1 MNRTRWILSNI
12 NVVNIVLA
20 AVLIA
25 MSYAMLPPLFG
36 KSAKLTLP
44 APKKQVAAPAAQ
56 ADKPAES
63 KSPSPSDFFL
73 IAEQN
78 VFHPE
83 RKIPVE
89 KKDAAATK
97 PKPEFVLYG
106 TLLTD
111 DLQMAYMEDKKAPQ
125 SAPTRGKKQ
134 IPVKLG
140 EPLSGFTLKEV
151 GKDQVVMQRGD
162 EKIVVAL
169 NETKTREISASP
181 PTAPGAAA
189 ATQPAHAPGH
199 QATSPPRA
207 LPPTAFRQQISP
219 PTASGQQISPPTA
232 SGQQIPPQQPSQVL
246 PSNQQSPFVGTPG
259 AAAAPRRGWGGS
271 RTYQ

>member
-1 MNRTRWILSNI
+1 MKMNRIRWILSNI

-20 AVLIA
+20 AVLIVFA
-25 MSYAMLPPLFG
+25 YNMLLPLIG
-36 KSAKLTLP
+36 RSAKLMLP
-44 APKKQVAAPAAQ
+44 TPKKQVAAAPAAK
-56 ADKPAES
+56 ADKPADS

-89 KKDAAATK
+89 KKDAAASK

-134 IPVKLG
+134 IPVRLG

-151 GKDQVVMQRGD
+151 GTDQVVMQRGD

-169 NETKTREISASP
+169 NETKTREISAP
-181 PTAPGAAA
+181 PPAAPARAA
-189 ATQPAHAPGH
+189 ATQPAHARSE
-199 QATSPPRA
+199 QAVSHPQT
-207 LPPTAFRQQISP
+207 LPLA
-219 PTASGQQISPPTA
+219 ASGQR
-232 SGQQIPPQQPSQVL
+232 IPPRQPSQVT
-246 PSNQQSPFVGTPG
+246 PSNQQSPSSGTSGSPSSG
-259 AAAAPRRGWGGS
+259 TSGSPFSGTSGGAAAPRRGWGAS
-271 RTYQ
+271 RTYR